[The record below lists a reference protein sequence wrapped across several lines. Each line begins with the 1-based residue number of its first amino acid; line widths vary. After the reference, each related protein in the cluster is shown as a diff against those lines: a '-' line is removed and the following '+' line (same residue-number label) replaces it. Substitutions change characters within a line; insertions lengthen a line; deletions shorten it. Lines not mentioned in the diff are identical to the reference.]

1 MTQTPI
7 KFDSKI
13 YVITAE
19 KLTLGGDPPYT
30 DDAKNNNNVY
40 FDAWT
45 FQNINTNR
53 ERFNNHVLLAYIYI
67 DFKFTSSMKYNS
79 DRNHSTLNFFKK
91 YWFGHIIYNP
101 NNDAEKCIIK
111 KIASEGM
118 ELDDQS
124 DKRHVINITNLS
136 WEKNLTFPII
146 NYYKTKDNSVKN
158 ELKAAYGDE
167 CLDETEFN
175 NPKFIVP
182 VCMKF
187 TIL

>member
-7 KFDSKI
+7 NFDSKI

-19 KLTLGGDPPYT
+19 KLTLGGNPPYT
-30 DDAKNNNNVY
+30 DIAKNTNNVY

-67 DFKFTSSMKYNS
+67 DFKFTPSMRYIS
-79 DRNHSTLNFFKK
+79 DRNHSNFKIFKK

-101 NNDAEKCIIK
+101 NDDAEKCIIR
-111 KIASEGM
+111 KIESEGM
-118 ELDDQS
+118 DLDVQS
-124 DKRHVINITNLS
+124 DRRHVINITNLS
-136 WEKNLTFPII
+136 WENVTFYIK
-146 NYYKTKDNSVKN
+146 NYYKTNDENVKK
-158 ELKAAYGDE
+158 ELRDAYGDE
-167 CLDETEFN
+167 CLVDSEL
-175 NPKFIVP
+175 KFIVP